1 MEKFTLEVCADSVE
15 SVLAAEKGGA
25 DRIELCGN
33 VVIGGTTPS
42 ESLYR
47 EIRKHSDI
55 KIHALIRPRF
65 GDFCYTEYEFDIIRS
80 EVRRFRE
87 LGAQGVVIGMLKPDG
102 TLDVKHLEMLME
114 EAKGMSVTLH
124 RAFDVCRDPEEA
136 LEQAISLGFNTILTS
151 GQRNNCVDGSDLLA
165 ELVKKS
171 AGRVHIMAG
180 AGVNADAVS
189 SIYEKT
195 GITDYHMT
203 GKIVL
208 ESEMQYRKDG
218 VSMGLPSLSEY
229 EIFRTSE
236 IELQKARNVL
246 NALSQKRN
254 AI

>member
-1 MEKFTLEVCADSVE
+1 MSKFTLEVCADSVE
-15 SVLAAEKGGA
+15 SVLAAQKGGA

-65 GDFCYTEYEFDIIRS
+65 GDFCYTEYEFNIIRA
-80 EVRRFRE
+80 EVKRFRE

-102 TLDVKHLEMLME
+102 SLDMEHMKMLME
-114 EAKGMSVTLH
+114 EADGMSVTLH
-124 RAFDVCRDPEEA
+124 RAFDVCKDPMEA
-136 LEQAISLGFNTILTS
+136 LEQAVSLGINTILTS
-151 GQRNNCVDGSDLLA
+151 GQKNNCVEGTPLLA

-171 AGRVHIMAG
+171 AGRIHIMAG
-180 AGVNADAVS
+180 AGVNAEAVS

-208 ESEMQYRKDG
+208 ESEMQYRKEG
-218 VSMGLPSLSEY
+218 VNMGLPSLSEF

-236 IELQKARNVL
+236 QEVRKARNVL
-246 NALSQKRN
+246 NSYC
-254 AI
+254 

>member
-1 MEKFTLEVCADSVE
+1 MEKFVLEVCADSVE
-15 SVLAAEKGGA
+15 SILAAEKGGA

-42 ESLYR
+42 ESLFR

-55 KIHALIRPRF
+55 RIHALIRPRF
-65 GDFCYTEYEFDIIRS
+65 GDFCYTDYEFDIIRS

-102 TLDVKHLEMLME
+102 SLDVEHLAQLME

-124 RAFDVCRDPEEA
+124 RAFDVCKDPMEA

-151 GQRNNCVDGSDLLA
+151 GQKNSCAEGTELLA
-165 ELVKKS
+165 KLVEKS
-171 AGRVHIMAG
+171 AGRIHIMAG
-180 AGVNADAVS
+180 AGVNAEAIS

-203 GKIVL
+203 GKIL
-208 ESEMQYRKDG
+208 LDSKMQYRKEG

-236 IELQKARNVL
+236 QEVQKARNVL
-246 NALSQKRN
+246 NGYC
-254 AI
+254 

>member
-1 MEKFTLEVCADSVE
+1 MEKFILEVCADSVE

-42 ESLYR
+42 ESLFR
-47 EIRKHSDI
+47 EIREHSDI

-65 GDFCYTEYEFDIIRS
+65 GDFCYTDYEFDIIRS

-87 LGAQGVVIGMLKPDG
+87 LGAQGVVIGMLRPDG
-102 TLDVKHLEMLME
+102 SLDVEHLAQLME

-124 RAFDVCRDPEEA
+124 RAFDVCRDPMEA
-136 LEQAISLGFNTILTS
+136 LEQAISLGFHTILTS
-151 GQRNNCVDGSDLLA
+151 GQKNNCVDGSQLLA
-165 ELVKKS
+165 DLVKAR
-171 AGRVHIMAG
+171 AGRIHIMAG
-180 AGVNADAVS
+180 AGVN
-189 SIYEKT
+189 
-195 GITDYHMT
+195 DYHMT

-218 VSMGLPSLSEY
+218 VSMGLPSLSEF

-236 IELQKARNVL
+236 AEVRRARNVL
-246 NALSQKRN
+246 ATL
-254 AI
+254 

>member
-1 MEKFTLEVCADSVE
+1 MEKFVLEVCADSVE

-42 ESLYR
+42 ESLFS

-55 KIHALIRPRF
+55 RIHALIRPRF
-65 GDFCYTEYEFDIIRS
+65 GDFYYTDYEFDIIRS

-102 TLDVKHLEMLME
+102 SLDVERLALLME

-124 RAFDVCRDPEEA
+124 RAFDVCIDPMGA
-136 LEQAISLGFNTILTS
+136 LEQAISLGFHTILTS
-151 GQRNNCVDGSDLLA
+151 GQKNSCAEGAALLA
-165 ELVKKS
+165 ELVEKS
-171 AGRVHIMAG
+171 AGRIHIMAG
-180 AGVNADAVS
+180 AGVNAEAIS

-195 GITDYHMT
+195 GITDYHMS
-203 GKIVL
+203 GKIL
-208 ESEMQYRKDG
+208 LDSKMQYRKEG

-236 IELQKARNVL
+236 QEVRNARNVL
-246 NALSQKRN
+246 NSYC
-254 AI
+254 